1 MKTHLVLSTATET
14 VRIMPD
20 CIICITSDGNY
31 SNIVQTDNVI
41 RMVTCQL
48 GQIETMIHDQKVET
62 ENSRFIRIGKS
73 LIVNSRY
80 IYYINVQK
88 QKLMLSDARTFT
100 HDVSASKEALKQL
113 KDYIE
118 KEGKL

>member
-1 MKTHLVLSTATET
+1 MKTHLTISTANEI

-20 CIICITSDGNY
+20 SIVCITSDGNY
-31 SNIVQTDNVI
+31 SNLIQTDNVI

-48 GQIETMIHDQKVET
+48 GQIENMIHEQRIET
-62 ENSRFIRIGKS
+62 ESSRFIRIGKS

-80 IYYINVQK
+80 IYFISVTK
-88 QKLMLSDARTFT
+88 QKLVLSDARTFT

-113 KDYIE
+113 KDYLE
-118 KEGKL
+118 KEG